1 MNKTIQSLNWQL
13 RDNADA
19 VAYEACQ
26 KIVSCAQQAIDK
38 KGFFSL
44 VLAGG
49 STPKQTYRLLAETDS
64 DWAHW
69 HIYYGDERCL
79 PENDAERNSV
89 MAAQVWLDPVQ
100 MSSNQIHPIPAH
112 LGTKTAAHHYT
123 EIIKKALP
131 FDMVLLGM
139 GEDGHT
145 ASLFPGHTHSP
156 DELVHAVYNAPKP
169 PPDRV
174 SLSVAALSNTDELLL
189 IVTGA
194 SKREAVTAWRHGNT
208 LPIAQIQAKQNTT
221 VLIDKAAYSQ

>member
-1 MNKTIQSLNWQL
+1 MNNNIQSLNWQL
-13 RDNADA
+13 LDNAEA

-26 KIVSCAQQAIDK
+26 KILTSAQQAIDK

-49 STPKQTYRLLAETDS
+49 STPKQTYRLLAKTDS

-69 HIYYGDERCL
+69 QIYYGDERCL
-79 PENDAERNSV
+79 PENDADRNSV
-89 MAAQVWLDPVQ
+89 MAAQAWLDPVQ

-112 LGTKTAAHHYT
+112 LGAKTAAHRYT
-123 EIIKKALP
+123 NIIKKALP

-145 ASLFPGHTHSP
+145 ASLFPGHSHSQ
-156 DELVHAVYNAPKP
+156 DELVHAVFNAPKP

-174 SLSVAALSNTDELLL
+174 SLSVTALSNTHELLF
-189 IVTGA
+189 IITGA
-194 SKREAVTAWRHGNT
+194 SKREAVTAWRHGDN
-208 LPIAQIQAKQNTT
+208 LPIAQIQPKRGAT
-221 VLIDKAAYSQ
+221 VLIDKTAY